1 MSEKTVLA
9 ARSIV
14 KRFGAVTAL
23 DGVSFDL
30 RAGEIHA
37 LCGENGA
44 GKSTLIKLLSG
55 VHPHGSYDGEILVD
69 GLPAEFRSTRDA
81 ERAGIAIIHQE
92 LALFPDMTVGENL
105 FLGAFPRRL
114 GRIDWD
120 RVYAQSAATLADCG
134 IQLDPATRVGDLG
147 IGQQQLVEI
156 ARAIARKPK
165 VLVLDEPTA
174 ALSRSEIDTLLAQL
188 RQLRERGVACVFISH
203 KLDEV
208 FAIADRITVLRDGSA
223 QGTLDAAGTDA
234 DEVIRRMVGRRI
246 EDHYPR
252 RQSAPGRT
260 LLALRSVNVD
270 PPNDG
275 GIALRG
281 IDLEVRAGEVLGI
294 GGLMGAG
301 RTELLMHLMGLW
313 GKRRAGTVE
322 LDGQAFAANDPRAAL
337 ARGLAI
343 VTEDRKRYGLVLPQG
358 VTFNVSLSSLAE
370 PASRCLHRSRRRGR
384 SHQDDRRRPA
394 DQGTDA
400 RAAGRHAVG
409 RQPAES
415 GPRQDAA
422 DATQGPAARRA
433 DARHRR
439 RRQARGVRTHQPA
452 DVGRPGHRARIQ
464 RTRRAAGHERSH
476 RDALR
481 RPRRRNVRA
490 RGSDAGIAAGCR
502 DGSPGARGMNR
513 FATRELS
520 MLVALVAIWAF
531 FAWQEPVFL
540 SARNLSLLSVE
551 LAVTAVLA
559 LGMLVVLLPGQID
572 LSAGSG
578 VGLAGAVAAVL
589 VFWHDVPAPVAI
601 LIATI
606 GAVLVWSAMGALIAI
621 ERIPAFIMTLG
632 GLLVFRGL
640 HWLVIQNQTVP
651 VVEGGSQNVYSRLTT
666 YYLPDVAGY
675 VLAGLAVAA
684 IVASA
689 LNARK
694 RRQSYGFPV
703 DDGELTFLKLFVLA
717 QLVFLVVIVTNGYRG
732 VPIALVILGL
742 VAVLVH
748 QLVTNTPFGRYL
760 YAIGGNEEAA
770 AVSGVPVRN
779 TIIGAYAIMGGIV
792 ALTGFMQTAY
802 SGASTSTVGSLM
814 ELDAVAAC
822 VIGGTSLRGGR
833 GTVLGVLFG
842 ALIMASLLNG
852 MTLMAVSPEA
862 KYIARGVVLALAVW
876 LDLRLGKS
884 R

>member
-1 MSEKTVLA
+1 
-9 ARSIV
+9 
-14 KRFGAVTAL
+14 
-23 DGVSFDL
+23 
-30 RAGEIHA
+30 
-37 LCGENGA
+37 
-44 GKSTLIKLLSG
+44 
-55 VHPHGSYDGEILVD
+55 
-69 GLPAEFRSTRDA
+69 
-81 ERAGIAIIHQE
+81 
-92 LALFPDMTVGENL
+92 
-105 FLGAFPRRL
+105 
-114 GRIDWD
+114 
-120 RVYAQSAATLADCG
+120 
-134 IQLDPATRVGDLG
+134 
-147 IGQQQLVEI
+147 
-156 ARAIARKPK
+156 
-165 VLVLDEPTA
+165 
-174 ALSRSEIDTLLAQL
+174 
-188 RQLRERGVACVFISH
+188 
-203 KLDEV
+203 
-208 FAIADRITVLRDGSA
+208 
-223 QGTLDAAGTDA
+223 
-234 DEVIRRMVGRRI
+234 
-246 EDHYPR
+246 
-252 RQSAPGRT
+252 
-260 LLALRSVNVD
+260 
-270 PPNDG
+270 
-275 GIALRG
+275 
-281 IDLEVRAGEVLGI
+281 
-294 GGLMGAG
+294 
-301 RTELLMHLMGLW
+301 
-313 GKRRAGTVE
+313 
-322 LDGQAFAANDPRAAL
+322 
-337 ARGLAI
+337 
-343 VTEDRKRYGLVLPQG
+343 
-358 VTFNVSLSSLAE
+358 
-370 PASRCLHRSRRRGR
+370 
-384 SHQDDRRRPA
+384 
-394 DQGTDA
+394 
-400 RAAGRHAVG
+400 
-409 RQPAES
+409 
-415 GPRQDAA
+415 
-422 DATQGPAARRA
+422 
-433 DARHRR
+433 
-439 RRQARGVRTHQPA
+439 
-452 DVGRPGHRARIQ
+452 
-464 RTRRAAGHERSH
+464 
-476 RDALR
+476 
-481 RPRRRNVRA
+481 
-490 RGSDAGIAAGCR
+490 
-502 DGSPGARGMNR
+502 MNR

-589 VFWHDVPAPVAI
+589 VFWHDVPAPVAL
-601 LIATI
+601 LIATL

-640 HWLVIQNQTVP
+640 HWLVIENQTVP
-651 VVEGGSQNVYSRLTT
+651 VVEGGSQNVFSLLTT

-675 VLAGLAVAA
+675 ALAGLAVAA

-717 QLVFLVVIVTNGYRG
+717 QFVFLVVMVTNGYRG

-770 AVSGVPVRN
+770 TVSGVPVRN
-779 TIIGAYAIMGGIV
+779 TIIGAYALMGGIV

-862 KYIARGVVLALAVW
+862 KYIARGIVLALAVW
-876 LDLRLGKS
+876 LDLRLGKG